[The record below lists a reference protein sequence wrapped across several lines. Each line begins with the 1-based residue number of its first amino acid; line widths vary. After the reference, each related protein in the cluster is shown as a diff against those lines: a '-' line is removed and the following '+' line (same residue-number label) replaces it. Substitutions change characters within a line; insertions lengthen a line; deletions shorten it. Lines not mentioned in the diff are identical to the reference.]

1 MGLGDFGAIF
11 CGTEKP
17 DPTAARL
24 CTKNTRF
31 PVWCMRPAREPRAV
45 LAVGR
50 VPQKIFAGEIPQPHV
65 STQRVD
71 QTTDKQTIKKASKHI
86 TVSPDFICYAI
97 RRSSCLT
104 TRG

>member
-1 MGLGDFGAIF
+1 MHQKHQVSSLVYATGKGAT
-11 CGTEKP
+11 GS
-17 DPTAARL
+17 ARGWA
-24 CTKNTRF
+24 C
-31 PVWCMRPAREPRAV
+31 PAEN
-45 LAVGR
+45 
-50 VPQKIFAGEIPQPHV
+50 FAGEIPQPHV

-86 TVSPDFICYAI
+86 TVSTDSICYAI